1 MTILIPEIEKIINEQ
16 LCLVATVNKQGK
28 PNVAPKGTM
37 RVLNNKELVYAE
49 IFGGTTLQNILDNPE
64 AIMVVAVDKETKKF
78 VRLRGKAEIIKE
90 GELYKKISKQVEEMK
105 RGFPKPKAAIKIKV
119 TDVIS

>member
-28 PNVAPKGTM
+28 PNVVPKGTM

-49 IFGGTTLQNILDNPE
+49 IFGGATFQNILDNPE
-64 AIMVVAVDKETKKF
+64 AIMVVAVDKETKKL
-78 VRLRGKAEIIKE
+78 VRFQGKAEVIKE
-90 GELYKKISKQVEEMK
+90 GKLYKKIAKQVEEMK

-119 TDVIS
+119 KKLIS

>member
-1 MTILIPEIEKIINEQ
+1 MLTSEIKKIINEQ
-16 LCLVATVNKQGK
+16 LCLIVTVNKQGK

-37 RVLNNKELVYAE
+37 RVLNNEELVYAE

-64 AIMVVAVDKETKKF
+64 AIMVAAVDRETKKL
-78 VRLRGKAEIIKE
+78 VRLRGKAEVIKE
-90 GELYKKISKQVEEMK
+90 GELYEKITKQVEEMK

-119 TDVIS
+119 TEIIS